1 MGEQEETF
9 IEEQESE
16 KKPRDILLEK
26 RCSLTHTAGIDRVL
40 DKEAAKVTKVVNG
53 EVHEFQRVKSELKAV
68 DDQVAGLTVP
78 QENGDVQTDQTEKHT
93 LQSNATQYGPEEVSA
108 VAVEDEEQ
116 LVEEEEEEVGETVI
130 ELTLAPGPMIME
142 LAPAPV
148 EISTQPKS
156 VTKKGGAKNGSIE
169 SKEVL
174 TRNKKNGKCKK
185 EEGEVKKQA
194 DDNSKEAVVANG
206 HGNDK
211 ARKSGGSP
219 TRKVGKE
226 NKANVKAAKATQSS
240 KSRIRERTLERDE
253 MLGTK
258 KGESAQ
264 KKASVG
270 SNKDPHEVVVV
281 EGGLMRPTKAW
292 LNHLGDQQTQAH
304 PPRSPSPRRRPSR
317 ASTQQGSK
325 PPLPGADGEAG
336 LARRSSSARGKTP
349 KPDNGRA
356 SSANSTKSTAEAS
369 IENGTKKVS
378 QTIRA
383 KSPKKKTNPN
393 PPPVPPKPST
403 GTEEG
408 VVEETLSAGEAI
420 IKFET
425 ESANFAAVNGHE
437 TLANGSKEESMK
449 ANNVS
454 DVKSKKKSE
463 VIQADNQDKSKEET
477 TVENSAGTTATNRK
491 GKLFSESDSRTV
503 IVIGQFFLHYIFL
516 LCLHQLW
523 KVRVLEGKELA
534 NQQQGRKSTDSDRRK
549 RK

>member
-1 MGEQEETF
+1 
-9 IEEQESE
+9 
-16 KKPRDILLEK
+16 
-26 RCSLTHTAGIDRVL
+26 
-40 DKEAAKVTKVVNG
+40 
-53 EVHEFQRVKSELKAV
+53 
-68 DDQVAGLTVP
+68 
-78 QENGDVQTDQTEKHT
+78 
-93 LQSNATQYGPEEVSA
+93 
-108 VAVEDEEQ
+108 
-116 LVEEEEEEVGETVI
+116 
-130 ELTLAPGPMIME
+130 MIME

-148 EISTQPKS
+148 EISTQPKP
-156 VTKKGGAKNGSIE
+156 VAKKGGAKKGSKQ

-174 TRNKKNGKCKK
+174 TKNRNNVEGKK

-194 DDNSKEAVVANG
+194 DDNGQEAVVIANG
-206 HGNDK
+206 HGKDK

-226 NKANVKAAKATQSS
+226 NKADVKAAKATQSS
-240 KSRIRERTLERDE
+240 KARIREQTLERDE

-264 KKASVG
+264 KKASIG
-270 SNKDPHEVVVV
+270 SNKDPQEVVVV

-317 ASTQQGSK
+317 ASTQGSK

-393 PPPVPPKPST
+393 PPKPST
-403 GTEEG
+403 GTEE
-408 VVEETLSAGEAI
+408 
-420 IKFET
+420 
-425 ESANFAAVNGHE
+425 
-437 TLANGSKEESMK
+437 
-449 ANNVS
+449 
-454 DVKSKKKSE
+454 
-463 VIQADNQDKSKEET
+463 
-477 TVENSAGTTATNRK
+477 
-491 GKLFSESDSRTV
+491 
-503 IVIGQFFLHYIFL
+503 
-516 LCLHQLW
+516 
-523 KVRVLEGKELA
+523 
-534 NQQQGRKSTDSDRRK
+534 
-549 RK
+549 